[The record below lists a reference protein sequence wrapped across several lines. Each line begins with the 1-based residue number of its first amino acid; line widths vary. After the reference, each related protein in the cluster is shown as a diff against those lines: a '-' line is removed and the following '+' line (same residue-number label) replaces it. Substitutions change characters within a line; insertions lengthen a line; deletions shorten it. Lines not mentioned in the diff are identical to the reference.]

1 MAESVSVLAKE
12 FVDGFR
18 AKVDLNRLE
27 VIEIYDSQKRDL
39 SDDSLTGVYG
49 WGDDIE
55 RDEIFGHSIVWK
67 KGSHYITDVMTE
79 IKNQLQ
85 DEYTGEIELMRDGMR
100 LVLTRIKE

>member
-12 FVDGFR
+12 FIDGLR
-18 AKVDLNRLE
+18 SKVDLNRLE
-27 VIEIYDSQKRDL
+27 VIEVYDSQKRDL

-49 WGDDIE
+49 WGDDWE

-67 KGSHYITDVMTE
+67 KDKYSITDVMTE

-85 DEYTGEIELMRDGMR
+85 NEYNGEFKPMKDGIRM
-100 LVLTRIKE
+100 VLTRI